1 MDYLIRQATIEE
13 IRDIHIGWSA
23 EQGWNPGRND
33 WRSFSAID
41 PSGFFVGVKDGKIV
55 ACVSALR
62 IAPNHGYIGYY
73 ICKKE
78 HRGKGYG
85 LPLFQAGLKKLWD
98 EGVSCIGLDGVLVQV
113 PNYEKSG
120 FVSYFKSIRHLF
132 VKNESHPLTA
142 EEQSHIVNA
151 KDKEHGEERLR
162 DILALQQSIQTIT
175 YESYYRAL
183 FQDEEVKA
191 LSYYSSDNEIV
202 GFGVIRPAME
212 GYRVGPLY
220 ANDAEVARV
229 LFKAL
234 VGDLLLGSKVI
245 MEIALDSTSAL
256 GVAESFDMTTLGA
269 GCMHMYTQPPPPSD
283 LSRVFAL
290 QSWTIGP

>member
-1 MDYLIRQATIEE
+1 MDILATI
-13 IRDIHIGWSA
+13 S
-23 EQGWNPGRND
+23 
-33 WRSFSAID
+33 
-41 PSGFFVGVKDGKIV
+41 
-55 ACVSALR
+55 
-62 IAPNHGYIGYY
+62 
-73 ICKKE
+73 
-78 HRGKGYG
+78 
-85 LPLFQAGLKKLWD
+85 KLWD

-212 GYRVGPLY
+212 GYRWGQRDSVG
-220 ANDAEVARV
+220 
-229 LFKAL
+229 
-234 VGDLLLGSKVI
+234 
-245 MEIALDSTSAL
+245 
-256 GVAESFDMTTLGA
+256 
-269 GCMHMYTQPPPPSD
+269 
-283 LSRVFAL
+283 
-290 QSWTIGP
+290 

>member
-13 IRDIHIGWSA
+13 IRDTHLGLSA
-23 EQGWNPGRND
+23 LQGWNPGRND

-41 PSGFFVGVKDGKIV
+41 PSGFFVGVKDGEIV
-55 ACVSALR
+55 ACISALR
-62 IAPNHGYIGYY
+62 VGPNHGYIGYY

-98 EGVSCIGLDGVLVQV
+98 EGVSCIGLDGILAQV

-132 VKNESHPLTA
+132 VKSECHPLTA
-142 EEQSHIVNA
+142 KEQAHIVDG
-151 KDKEHGEERLR
+151 KDKEHGEVRLR

-202 GFGVIRPAME
+202 GFGVLRPAME

-234 VGDLLLGSKVI
+234 IGDLSLESKVI
-245 MEIALDSTSAL
+245 MEIAKDNTSAL
-256 GVAESFDMTTLGA
+256 GLDLKPLAAV
-269 GCMHMYTQPPPPSD
+269 CMHMYTQPPPAYD